1 MKAKKLI
8 ALLMALCMVFALCAC
23 GGGSSSV
30 EEEPDTT
37 TAEKEPVEKETA
49 EEEPADTAAEAET
62 AEPADI
68 TVAYSTVSYSLAP
81 MTTVLADNIKACVE
95 EQGWTFNMLAAEGDV
110 ELQGEQVSQLISMD
124 PDYLVLMPGDPALAV
139 DWIDE
144 AVANDIEVILVM
156 TPVSE
161 REDDTFCFVGVDHEG
176 IVEDIYD
183 YMIEKNPDTQLNI
196 VEIAGVPVQSDYIIR
211 TNAYNALIESNENLT
226 QLGDIAWAYS
236 SRADAQTAMENFLTA
251 YGDQI
256 NVVMGFA
263 DNLTLGACAALDEAG
278 RDDVQVYSI
287 AYCVN
292 SYDAVAKGQMVTM
305 FLSMHNMAEKIL
317 TCIQAS
323 VAGETVEYNQYIDCP
338 IVDASNMDQYE
349 AEY

>member
-1 MKAKKLI
+1 MNAKKLI
-8 ALLMALCMVFALCAC
+8 ALLMALCMVFVLCAC
-23 GGGSSSV
+23 GGGS
-30 EEEPDTT
+30 P
-37 TAEKEPVEKETA
+37 TA
-49 EEEPADTAAEAET
+49 EEEPAATTAEKETADTAPEEETADAAVEAEPV
-62 AEPADI
+62 APADI

-95 EQGWTFNMLAAEGDV
+95 GQGWTFNMLSAEGDV

-156 TPVSE
+156 TPVAES
-161 REDDTFCFVGVDHEG
+161 EDDTLCFVGVDHEG
-176 IVEDIYD
+176 IVKDIYD
-183 YMIEKNPDTQLNI
+183 YMVEKNPDTQLNI

-292 SYDAVAKGQMVTM
+292 SHDAVAKGQMVTM
-305 FLSMHNMAEKIL
+305 FLSMHSMADKIL
-317 TCIQAS
+317 ECIQAS
-323 VAGETVEYNQYIDCP
+323 VAGEDLEYTQYIDCP